1 MSSSQDTTNS
11 VEKKLK
17 MNLRKAKTSIP
28 INPKILHLPCE
39 WEECQFIT
47 EDMEDF
53 IKHIS
58 EHLSSLI
65 SNVTPPEQV
74 LGCFNCK
81 WQNCD
86 VAVIGHISDFTRH
99 VYFHTF
105 HTKIKC
111 IGNILIRTLGL
122 HACTLDGQ
130 SCNLIPDLPERLQCG
145 WFQCGAIYDNPEF
158 FYRHVSFHADTFQNG
173 NNLKGGCDCLWEGC
187 DVNVKSKH
195 KLREHL
201 RSHTQQKLVACP
213 NCGGLF
219 ANRTKFFDH
228 LERQTDTQWFQCSHC
243 NKKFQ
248 TERLL
253 RDHIRIH
260 VNSYKCPLCE
270 MTCPNPHGLRNHL
283 LYKHTTERHFACPEC
298 EYRTKTQA
306 TLQRHMETHSENVF
320 MCHEKGCGFV
330 SRLYQCLAAHYQK
343 IHQGID
349 TRRYACHVCNQR
361 FIRGNF
367 LTKHLQTSH
376 NYKWPSGYSRFRY
389 IMHSDGFLRL
399 QTVRY
404 ESVNLIEQ
412 VIDTNAMSATNSR
425 SPETSGNAEQAPDN
439 VGASE
444 NAATAAATNS
454 GGGGGEEEVSIT
466 YNLEMLGDVAL
477 LNPNKL
483 GVAENTEQVGAA
495 SAEEADQGDECLE
508 EEENPHS
515 LDTMDPSTSAATEIS
530 DPHSMDV
537 EITAEKNSFV
547 SDNEEDQEASSDDNN
562 SNLFGIYSEISS
574 DCLNSV

>member
-1 MSSSQDTTNS
+1 
-11 VEKKLK
+11 
-17 MNLRKAKTSIP
+17 
-28 INPKILHLPCE
+28 
-39 WEECQFIT
+39 
-47 EDMEDF
+47 
-53 IKHIS
+53 
-58 EHLSSLI
+58 
-65 SNVTPPEQV
+65 
-74 LGCFNCK
+74 
-81 WQNCD
+81 
-86 VAVIGHISDFTRH
+86 
-99 VYFHTF
+99 
-105 HTKIKC
+105 
-111 IGNILIRTLGL
+111 
-122 HACTLDGQ
+122 
-130 SCNLIPDLPERLQCG
+130 
-145 WFQCGAIYDNPEF
+145 
-158 FYRHVSFHADTFQNG
+158 
-173 NNLKGGCDCLWEGC
+173 
-187 DVNVKSKH
+187 
-195 KLREHL
+195 
-201 RSHTQQKLVACP
+201 
-213 NCGGLF
+213 
-219 ANRTKFFDH
+219 
-228 LERQTDTQWFQCSHC
+228 
-243 NKKFQ
+243 
-248 TERLL
+248 
-253 RDHIRIH
+253 
-260 VNSYKCPLCE
+260 
-270 MTCPNPHGLRNHL
+270 
-283 LYKHTTERHFACPEC
+283 
-298 EYRTKTQA
+298 
-306 TLQRHMETHSENVF
+306 
-320 MCHEKGCGFV
+320 
-330 SRLYQCLAAHYQK
+330 
-343 IHQGID
+343 
-349 TRRYACHVCNQR
+349 
-361 FIRGNF
+361 
-367 LTKHLQTSH
+367 
-376 NYKWPSGYSRFRY
+376 
-389 IMHSDGFLRL
+389 MHSDGFLRL